1 MIIALAM
8 FQGGLGALGGLLPM
22 LLIIGVFYVLLIRPQ
37 QKRQKELQQ
46 TISQLKTGDRV
57 VTTGGIIGTI
67 TTVRD
72 TSFLIRSG
80 EKTIL
85 EIARSAVAGIEK
97 EESASAH
104 DHNCY
109 RYSPRFVCCDRPAPP
124 ARASRFLLV
133 GNKGHT
139 RSKHSP
145 GTGSKRRHAFGDAGE
160 E

>member
-72 TSFLIRSG
+72 TSFLIRSAD
-80 EKTIL
+80 KSIL
-85 EIARSAVAGIEK
+85 EIARSAVAGIE
-97 EESASAH
+97 EEE
-104 DHNCY
+104 
-109 RYSPRFVCCDRPAPP
+109 
-124 ARASRFLLV
+124 
-133 GNKGHT
+133 K
-139 RSKHSP
+139 K
-145 GTGSKRRHAFGDAGE
+145 
-160 E
+160 